1 MQIVR
6 FSTKLVY
13 LILSHIVFYDD
24 FYDDLCNDSWSVKKP
39 EFFDVRTTYP

>member
-1 MQIVR
+1 MKLEIQA
-6 FSTKLVY
+6 KLVY

-24 FYDDLCNDSWSVKKP
+24 FYDDLCIDSWSAKNP